1 MSDKLVDLAEF
12 DSNKHR
18 ADSPLDHVQRSLPP
32 GEPADQVK
40 AIMEMADPVGFL
52 ESLDSQVF
60 YQLIKSAGWD
70 QTYDLVQY
78 ATPRQVQNFLDFDCW
93 TRDRLIPDKI
103 DKWLVA
109 LLSEAT
115 DEKLRAVC
123 RNLDPE
129 ILAIYFKTHM
139 HVEELDEGRIPDHL
153 EGNVAT
159 SPDGV
164 YALVYPENE
173 DNAALMRALI
183 DRLYAA
189 DRVLAWTLLEAV
201 RWELMSQMEEF
212 AYKWRNSRLE
222 EFGFVTREEAV
233 QVYSYIDPARYRD
246 QIERDLRPDEQVEQL
261 NPDNLDLPAVLED
274 EFDEE
279 FYAFRALSEID
290 NPTVVQRIIYQ
301 LGALANR
308 TMIADGI
315 EPGEVESGR
324 EVIRRTLGYLSLG
337 LEFMSRANLE
347 VAAEQLEML
356 PVKRIFQVGFSLP
369 RKLQARLESLE
380 HRPALSI
387 IEGDTYSLLN
397 EDERALAESLAR
409 PRPTFAWD
417 KTTYE
422 IFKSQEQ
429 LDSAAFRIGMI
440 AFKQV
445 WLFAVERQTFDSLA
459 ELVYSDVTVNEPV
472 TVTFD
477 TLCATWLANFLLGG
491 EAKLRPLR
499 PGGLK
504 RLAKVMRE
512 APWDK
517 EDNAFFEP
525 LLERVSEN
533 IPVASNRLFVRWINQ
548 CLERLEDEFG
558 RVTSI
563 DNPALFQEVVLVSQ
577 Q

>member
-1 MSDKLVDLAEF
+1 MSDTLVDLDA
-12 DSNKHR
+12 R
-18 ADSPLDHVQRSLPP
+18 PADSPLDHLQGSLPP
-32 GEPADQVK
+32 GEPVDQVK
-40 AIMEMADPVGFL
+40 AIMEMDDPVGFL
-52 ESLDSQVF
+52 ENLDSQVF
-60 YQLIKSAGWD
+60 YQLIKAAGWD

-93 TRDRLIPDKI
+93 TRDRLIADKM

-109 LLSEAT
+109 LISEA
-115 DEKLRAVC
+115 DDDKLREVC
-123 RNLDPE
+123 RNFDPE

-139 HVEELDEGRIPDHL
+139 HVEEMDEGRIPDHL

-164 YALVYPENE
+164 YALVYPDNE
-173 DNAALMRALI
+173 DKAALMRALI

-201 RWELMSQMEEF
+201 RWELMSQMEEY

-222 EFGFVTREEAV
+222 EFGFVSREEAV
-233 QVYSYIDPARYRD
+233 EVYSYIDPAGYRD
-246 QIERDLRPDEQVEQL
+246 QIEAELRADEQVDKL
-261 NPDNLDLPAVLED
+261 NPDNLDLPSVLED
-274 EFDEE
+274 ELDDE
-279 FYAFRALSEID
+279 FYAFRALTKID
-290 NPTVVQRIIYQ
+290 DQSAVQRVIYQ
-301 LGALANR
+301 LNALANR

-337 LEFMSRANLE
+337 LEFISRADLGA
-347 VAAEQLEML
+347 AAEQLQKL
-356 PVKRIFQVGFSLP
+356 PVKRIFQAGFSLP
-369 RKLQARLESLE
+369 RKLQAKLESLE

-387 IEGDTYSLLN
+387 IEGDAFSLLN
-397 EDERALAESLAR
+397 ADERALAQSLAR

-417 KTTYE
+417 QTTYE

-459 ELVYSDVTVNEPV
+459 ELVYSDATVNEPV

-477 TLCATWLANFLLGG
+477 TLCSTWLANYLLGG

-504 RLAKVMRE
+504 RLAKLVRE
-512 APWDK
+512 APWDEQDTDK
-517 EDNAFFEP
+517 QDTAFFAP

-533 IPVASNRLFVRWINQ
+533 IPAASNRLFMRWINQ
-548 CLERLEDEFG
+548 SLERLEDEFSE
-558 RVTSI
+558 VISI
-563 DNPALFQEVVLVSQ
+563 DNPALFQEIVLVAQ
-577 Q
+577 P

>member
-1 MSDKLVDLAEF
+1 MSDKLVDLADVQSER
-12 DSNKHR
+12 DH

-32 GEPADQVK
+32 GKPADQVK
-40 AIMEMADPVGFL
+40 AIMEMDDPVDFL
-52 ESLDSQVF
+52 EHLDSQVF
-60 YQLIKSAGWD
+60 YQLIKAAGWD

-78 ATPRQVQNFLDFDCW
+78 ATPRQVQNFVDFDCW

-109 LLSEAT
+109 LVSEAT

-153 EGNVAT
+153 EGNIAT

-164 YALVYPENE
+164 YALVYPDNE
-173 DNAALMRALI
+173 DKAALLRALI
-183 DRLYAA
+183 DRLFAA

-201 RWELMSQMEEF
+201 RWEMMSPMEEF
-212 AYKWRNSRLE
+212 AFKWRNSRLE

-233 QVYSYIDPARYRD
+233 EVYAYIDPARYRD

-261 NPDNLDLPAVLED
+261 DPQNLDLPTVLEE

-290 NPTVVQRIIYQ
+290 DPTDVQRIIYQ

-337 LEFMSRANLE
+337 LEFVSRADVSL
-347 VAAEQLEML
+347 AAEQLVKL

-369 RKLQARLESLE
+369 RKLQAKLESLE

-387 IEGDTYSLLN
+387 IEGDAFSLLN
-397 EDERALAESLAR
+397 NDERALAESLAR

-422 IFKSQEQ
+422 IFKSQDQ

-440 AFKQV
+440 AFKQI
-445 WLFAVERQTFDSLA
+445 WLFAVERQTFDSLS
-459 ELVYSDVTVNEPV
+459 ELVYSDVTVNTPV

-477 TLCATWLANFLLGG
+477 TLCATWLANYLLGG
-491 EAKLRPLR
+491 EAKLRPIR

-504 RLAKVMRE
+504 RLAKIVRQ

-517 EDNAFFEP
+517 QDNAFFEP
-525 LLERVSEN
+525 LLERVSDS

-548 CLERLEDEFG
+548 CLERLDEEFAQ
-558 RVTSI
+558 VISI
-563 DNPALFQEVVLVSQ
+563 DNPALFQEVVLVAES
-577 Q
+577 